1 VTRHVDAETLA
12 RYRQEDLSRRRG
24 SRIRAHL
31 ARCER
36 CRALDE
42 DLAGVT
48 VLLADMQPPPM
59 PEHLAARIQT
69 ALAAEAAR
77 RVALPAQA
85 ASAAPGAAAGDEVP
99 QSRTAGT
106 GVSDRRTSRHGRH
119 GRDLPRRLPGFTSP
133 VALRTMAAA
142 AAVVVLAG
150 GGYEIA
156 THVGGS
162 GKPSPALSGPAA
174 AGSGATAPRAAGPE
188 SGANGTASA
197 APQLHYEYAGRQYSV
212 TAVVSSTNFT
222 PANLRSQVRSDL
234 APSGATGTVPRA
246 LRSSASAAQQGAT
259 VGGIEVLTLQGC
271 VNRIAAG
278 HRVLLV
284 DVARYK
290 GQPATVIVTA
300 ASAGSP
306 EQVWVAGTGCSSGSS
321 DLLAHAT
328 LAPAG

>member
-48 VLLADMQPPPM
+48 ALLADMQPPPM

-77 RVALPAQA
+77 RVVLPAQA
-85 ASAAPGAAAGDEVP
+85 ASAARGAGAGGEVRQAGTEP
-99 QSRTAGT
+99 AGT

-119 GRDLPRRLPGFTSP
+119 GRDRMRRPGFTSP

-162 GKPSPALSGPAA
+162 GKPSSAVSGPAA
-174 AGSGATAPRAAGPE
+174 AGSGATAPRVAGPE
-188 SGANGTASA
+188 SNGTASA

-212 TAVVSSTNFT
+212 AAAASGRHFT

-234 APSGATGTVPRA
+234 AQSGAAGTAPRA
-246 LRSSASAAQQGAT
+246 LPGSGSAAHQAAT
-259 VGGIEVLTLQGC
+259 IGGIPLETLQGC
-271 VNRIAAG
+271 VNRIATG
-278 HRVLLV
+278 KKVLLV
-284 DVARYK
+284 DVASYK

-300 ASAGSP
+300 ASPGSP
-306 EQVWVAGTGCSSGSS
+306 EQVWVVGTGCSSGSS
-321 DLLAHAT
+321 DLLTRAT

>member
-31 ARCER
+31 AWCER
-36 CRALDE
+36 CRALDG

-48 VLLADMQPPPM
+48 ALLGDVQPPPM

-85 ASAAPGAAAGDEVP
+85 TSTAPGGEAPQASTGPAGAP
-99 QSRTAGT
+99 
-106 GVSDRRTSRHGRH
+106 DRRTSRHGRH
-119 GRDLPRRLPGFTSP
+119 GRRQPRAFRLSSP
-133 VALRTMAAA
+133 VALRAMAATA
-142 AAVVVLAG
+142 AAVVLAG

-156 THVGGS
+156 AHVGRS
-162 GKPSPALSGPAA
+162 GQPAPAVSGPAA
-174 AGSGATAPRAAGPE
+174 AGSAATNQHVAAPE
-188 SGANGTASA
+188 SGAARSASP
-197 APQLHYEYAGRQYSV
+197 APQLHYEYAGRQGSV
-212 TAVVSSTNFT
+212 TAVASGTNFT
-222 PANLRSQVRSDL
+222 PANLMIQVTNDL
-234 APSGATGTVPRA
+234 AHVGAAGTPPHA

-259 VGGIEVLTLQGC
+259 VGGIPVLTLEGC
-271 VNRIAAG
+271 VNRVAAG
-278 HRVLLV
+278 HKVLLV
-284 DVARYK
+284 DVARYE
-290 GQPATVIVTA
+290 GQSATVIVTA

-306 EQVWVAGTGCSSGSS
+306 EQVWVVGMGCSRSS
-321 DLLAHAT
+321 SNLRAHAT

>member
-1 VTRHVDAETLA
+1 
-12 RYRQEDLSRRRG
+12 
-24 SRIRAHL
+24 
-31 ARCER
+31 
-36 CRALDE
+36 
-42 DLAGVT
+42 
-48 VLLADMQPPPM
+48 
-59 PEHLAARIQT
+59 
-69 ALAAEAAR
+69 
-77 RVALPAQA
+77 
-85 ASAAPGAAAGDEVP
+85 
-99 QSRTAGT
+99 
-106 GVSDRRTSRHGRH
+106 VSDRRTSRHGRH

-174 AGSGATAPRAAGPE
+174 AGSGARVAGPE
-188 SGANGTASA
+188 SGASGTASA
-197 APQLHYEYAGRQYSV
+197 AAQLHYEYAGRQYSV
-212 TAVVSSTNFT
+212 TAVASGTNFT

-246 LRSSASAAQQGAT
+246 LRSSASAAHQGAT
-259 VGGIEVLTLQGC
+259 VGGIAVVTLQGC

-278 HRVLLV
+278 HKVLLV

-290 GQPATVIVTA
+290 NQPATVIVTA
-300 ASAGSP
+300 ASAGGP
-306 EQVWVAGTGCSSGSS
+306 KQVWVVGAGCSSGSS